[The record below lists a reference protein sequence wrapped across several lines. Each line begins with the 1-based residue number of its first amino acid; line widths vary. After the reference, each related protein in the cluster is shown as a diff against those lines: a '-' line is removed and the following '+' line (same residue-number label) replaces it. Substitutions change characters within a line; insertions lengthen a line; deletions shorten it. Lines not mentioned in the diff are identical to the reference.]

1 MAQSCSHGNCGDE
14 KSMHDERDER
24 DLRIK
29 STLGNIKNKLLVM
42 SGKGGVG
49 KSTVAVNL
57 AVALAKRGKKVGLMD
72 IDLHGPSIPG
82 LLGLV
87 DQKPENDGTFI
98 KPLNFTEN
106 LHVISMGNFLP
117 NKDDAVI
124 WRGPLKI
131 TAIKQFLGDVFWGD
145 LDYLII
151 DSPPGT
157 GDEPLTVAQDIEGV
171 RAVVITTPQEVSLA
185 DVRKSINFCKNVAM
199 PVVGIIE
206 NMSGYACPKCGEV
219 TDLFGKGGGQ
229 KTALEMNV
237 PFLGDIPIDPL
248 FVVSGD
254 RGTPYMME
262 GTDSPSSQAYFK
274 IVGKIEEFTDSIV
287 APKEEQSKIN
297 FEAPKETIEGGT
309 IFAIPTAQGMLCQHF
324 GHCEVFQLLTVK
336 DNKIVDS
343 KSVEPPAHEPGL
355 LPRWLAERG
364 VKMVIAGGMGQRA
377 QDFFNQYGI
386 QVIVG
391 ASVLKPEEVVTQY
404 LEQTLQTGQN
414 VCDH

>member
-1 MAQSCSHGNCGDE
+1 MADSCSHGNCGD
-14 KSMHDERDER
+14 KHSQQDER

-29 STLGNIKNKLLVM
+29 TALGNIKNKLLIM

-57 AVALAKRGKKVGLMD
+57 AVTLAKKGKKVGLMD
-72 IDLHGPSIPG
+72 VDLHGPSIPG

-87 DQKPENDGTFI
+87 DQKPGNDGTFI
-98 KPLNFTEN
+98 QPLKFSEY

-145 LDYLII
+145 LDYLLI

-157 GDEPLTVAQDIEGV
+157 GDEPLTVAQEIEGV

-199 PVVGIIE
+199 PVVGVIE

-219 TDLFGKGGGQ
+219 TDLFGRGGGQ

-237 PFLGDIPIDPL
+237 PFLGDIPIDPR
-248 FVVSGD
+248 FVISGD
-254 RGTPYMME
+254 TGKPFMLEDTV
-262 GTDSPSSQAYFK
+262 SPSSQAYGE
-274 IVGKIEEFTDSIV
+274 IVEKIEQFADSIV
-287 APKEEQSKIN
+287 APKEQQ
-297 FEAPKETIEGGT
+297 KEVDFKPPETATEDGT
-309 IFAIPTAQGMLCQHF
+309 VFAIPTAQGMLCQHF
-324 GHCEVFQLLTVK
+324 GHCELFELVTVK
-336 DNKIVDS
+336 DNKIVNTT
-343 KSVEPPAHEPGL
+343 SVEPPPHEPGL
-355 LPRWLAERG
+355 LPRWLAEQG

-377 QDFFNQYGI
+377 QDFFNQYGV
-386 QVIVG
+386 QVVVG
-391 ASVLKPEEVVTQY
+391 APVLKPEEVVTQY